1 MQQYKKSI
9 LKRKRYDKLNMKKK
23 CNICGRV
30 LCNELN
36 VCPNCGSQLHNKDKS
51 SKIHLNENA
60 EAIILITLTILA
72 LVVSIVFVIYYFK
85 LLIYLLNLLFN
96 TKFVQID
103 PTFDTVFY
111 LLMEFL
117 SKLGVSICVI
127 CFSIVII
134 PLIFSTILY
143 LLFELVNLKIDFKL
157 EELPEGNEL

>member
-1 MQQYKKSI
+1 MVKLLKKLI
-9 LKRKRYDKLNMKKK
+9 LRRK
-23 CNICGRV
+23 CNVCGHV

-51 SKIHLNENA
+51 SKIHLNENT

-85 LLIYLLNLLFN
+85 LLKYLLNLLFN
-96 TKFVQID
+96 TRFVQPD
-103 PTFDTVFY
+103 PKFDIVFY
-111 LLMEFL
+111 LIMEFL

-134 PLIFSTILY
+134 PLIFASIHY
-143 LLFELVNLKIDFKL
+143 LIFELVNLKIDFKL
-157 EELPEGNEL
+157 EELPDDNEL

>member
-1 MQQYKKSI
+1 MVKLLKKLI
-9 LKRKRYDKLNMKKK
+9 LRRK
-23 CNICGRV
+23 CNVCGHV

>member
-1 MQQYKKSI
+1 MIKLLKKLI
-9 LKRKRYDKLNMKKK
+9 LRRK
-23 CNICGRV
+23 CNVCGHV
-30 LCNELN
+30 SSNGLN
-36 VCPNCGSQLHNKDKS
+36 VCPNCGSRLHNEYKS

-60 EAIILITLTILA
+60 EVTIIIVLTIVA
-72 LVVSIVFVIYYFK
+72 VAVSIVFIIYYFK

-117 SKLGVSICVI
+117 LKLEISICIV

-134 PLIFSTILY
+134 PLIFVTMLY
-143 LLFELVNLKIDFKL
+143 LLFKLANLKIYFKL
-157 EELPEGNEL
+157 IELSDDSELHI

>member
-1 MQQYKKSI
+1 MVKLLKKLI
-9 LKRKRYDKLNMKKK
+9 LRRK
-23 CNICGRV
+23 CNVCGHV

-85 LLIYLLNLLFN
+85 LLKYLLNLLFN
-96 TKFVQID
+96 TRFVQPD
-103 PTFDTVFY
+103 PKFDIVFY
-111 LLMEFL
+111 LIMEFL

>member
-1 MQQYKKSI
+1 MVKLLKKLI
-9 LKRKRYDKLNMKKK
+9 LRRK
-23 CNICGRV
+23 CNVCGHV

-96 TKFVQID
+96 TRFVQTD
-103 PTFDTVFY
+103 PTFDIVFY
-111 LLMEFL
+111 LIMEFL

>member
-1 MQQYKKSI
+1 MVKLLKKLI
-9 LKRKRYDKLNMKKK
+9 LRRK
-23 CNICGRV
+23 CNECGRV

-96 TKFVQID
+96 TRFVQTD
-103 PTFDTVFY
+103 PTFDIVFY
-111 LLMEFL
+111 LIMEFL

>member
-1 MQQYKKSI
+1 MVKLLKKLI
-9 LKRKRYDKLNMKKK
+9 LRRK
-23 CNICGRV
+23 CNVCGRV

-60 EAIILITLTILA
+60 ETIILITLTILA

-96 TKFVQID
+96 TRFVQTD
-103 PTFDTVFY
+103 PTFDIVFY
-111 LLMEFL
+111 LIMEFL

>member
-1 MQQYKKSI
+1 MVKLLKKLI
-9 LKRKRYDKLNMKKK
+9 LRRK
-23 CNICGRV
+23 CNVCGHV

-51 SKIHLNENA
+51 SKIHLNENT
-60 EAIILITLTILA
+60 EAIILITLPILA

-85 LLIYLLNLLFN
+85 LLKYLLNLLFN
-96 TKFVQID
+96 TRFVQPD
-103 PTFDTVFY
+103 PKFDIVFY
-111 LLMEFL
+111 LIMEFL

-134 PLIFSTILY
+134 PLIFASIHY

-157 EELPEGNEL
+157 EELPDDNEL

>member
-1 MQQYKKSI
+1 MVKLLKKLI
-9 LKRKRYDKLNMKKK
+9 LRRK
-23 CNICGRV
+23 CNVCGRV

-51 SKIHLNENA
+51 SKIHLNENT

-85 LLIYLLNLLFN
+85 LLKYLLNLLFN
-96 TKFVQID
+96 TRFVQPD
-103 PTFDTVFY
+103 PKFDIVFY
-111 LLMEFL
+111 LIMEFL

>member
-1 MQQYKKSI
+1 MVKLLKKLI
-9 LKRKRYDKLNMKKK
+9 LRRK
-23 CNICGRV
+23 CNVCGHV

-51 SKIHLNENA
+51 SKIHLNENT

-85 LLIYLLNLLFN
+85 LLKYLLNLLFN
-96 TKFVQID
+96 T
-103 PTFDTVFY
+103 VFY
-111 LLMEFL
+111 LIMEFL

-134 PLIFSTILY
+134 PLIFASIHY

-157 EELPEGNEL
+157 EELPDDNEL